1 MSKKQGTFPFPA
13 VGYKSLSSTYRCAS
27 GQPLGQTY
35 LPLFMVSI
43 FINPHKCEE
52 MEIQK
57 QFQYVQHQN
66 HL

>member
-1 MSKKQGTFPFPA
+1 MNKKPGKSPSPA
-13 VGYKSLSSTYRCAS
+13 VAYNNLSSTYCCSS
-27 GQPLGQTY
+27 GQLLGQSY

-52 MEIQK
+52 MEIQE